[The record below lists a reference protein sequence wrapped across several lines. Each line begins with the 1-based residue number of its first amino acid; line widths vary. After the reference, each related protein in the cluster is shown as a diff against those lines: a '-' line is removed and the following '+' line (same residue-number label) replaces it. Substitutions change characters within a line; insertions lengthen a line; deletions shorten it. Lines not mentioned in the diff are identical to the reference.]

1 MGSIPPFAQ
10 KRRNVTLCNYEF
22 TNWTDLHNQN
32 VTNQWLPTHTY
43 LLSKMTNLT
52 KEQRETFI
60 ALAIEKGARYEL
72 VCDVETT
79 KAAIYDA
86 KESLEDIL
94 ERDITEEEVQSVLA
108 DIPSQFDNYEMVYNR
123 YAENGLIGLEEGIEF
138 RLKE

>member
-1 MGSIPPFAQ
+1 
-10 KRRNVTLCNYEF
+10 
-22 TNWTDLHNQN
+22 
-32 VTNQWLPTHTY
+32 
-43 LLSKMTNLT
+43 MTNLT

>member
-1 MGSIPPFAQ
+1 MTGL
-10 KRRNVTLCNYEF
+10 K
-22 TNWTDLHNQN
+22 
-32 VTNQWLPTHTY
+32 
-43 LLSKMTNLT
+43 LLLIS
-52 KEQRETFI
+52 
-60 ALAIEKGARYEL
+60 LAIEKGARYEL